1 MGKRRLIRL
10 IQEAA
15 LFLSDKYAVHTCKV
29 VDGIKI
35 FENAFGRTLFQVFYG
50 FVISS
55 GNETGML
62 AYIVRSGTA
71 FAKALGA

>member
-1 MGKRRLIRL
+1 
-10 IQEAA
+10 
-15 LFLSDKYAVHTCKV
+15 